1 MSIADNL
8 KYIEERIAAAAE
20 RSGRRREDITLIAV
34 SKKVEPARICEAAAC
49 GVTDIGENYAQE
61 LTAKLPEL
69 PQELRKHYIGHLQSN
84 KVKLLV
90 GRVETIQSVDSER
103 LAAEIERRAAALGVR
118 QRVLVEV
125 NLGSELRQSGVA
137 AEQAP
142 ERVERI
148 AAYPHVEAAGLMAI
162 PPQCDSESEARR
174 YFERLH
180 RIYVD
185 IKNKKIDNT
194 NICLLSMGMSADF
207 EAAIAEGSNMVRI
220 GTAIFG
226 SRT

>member
-103 LAAEIERRAAALGVR
+103 
-118 QRVLVEV
+118 
-125 NLGSELRQSGVA
+125 S
-137 AEQAP
+137 
-142 ERVERI
+142 
-148 AAYPHVEAAGLMAI
+148 
-162 PPQCDSESEARR
+162 PPRSSAARR
-174 YFERLH
+174 R
-180 RIYVD
+180 
-185 IKNKKIDNT
+185 
-194 NICLLSMGMSADF
+194 SACARGCSLRSTS
-207 EAAIAEGSNMVRI
+207 AAS
-220 GTAIFG
+220 
-226 SRT
+226 